1 MRITDLMIRSNILYD
16 VQSTLRRIDK
26 YHRELSSGKKVQ
38 YPSDDAVVAT
48 RVSGTESK
56 LRELEQ
62 YKRNATHVENIMESY
77 DSISQE
83 VSAIYQRVR
92 ELLVR
97 ASNGTMSEDDRK
109 AIAEELKEIM
119 DHFANIAN
127 TQVGGEYIFGGVRTD
142 VPPVQQEDDEWR
154 IVLPPESAK
163 KRSIQIFGMNVEYGL
178 TVYDIFKAR
187 NGKNVFEMLKNAV
200 DALERND
207 GNYIRNISLKDV
219 DYLEKNAMEN
229 FARVGA
235 VSRSLKLVNKRIE
248 DLNFFHTEYLSKEA
262 DADLTEVVT
271 KLSMQNA
278 VLQAALKSGAMVLQK
293 TLVDFV

>member
-1 MRITDLMIRSNILYD
+1 MRVTDWMIRSNILYD

-38 YPSDDAVVAT
+38 YPSDDAVIAT
-48 RVSGTESK
+48 RASNTESR

-62 YKRNATHVENIMESY
+62 YKRNATHVKNIMDSY

-83 VSAIYQRVR
+83 VSAIYQRIR

-109 AIAEELKEIM
+109 ATADELKEIM
-119 DHFANIAN
+119 EHFATIAN
-127 TQVGGEYIFGGVRTD
+127 TQIGGEYIFGGVKTD
-142 VPPVQQEDDEWR
+142 VPPVQNENGEWK
-154 IVLPPESAK
+154 VTLPPESAK
-163 KRSIQIFGMNVEYGL
+163 TRSLQIFGMNVKYGL
-178 TVYDIFKAR
+178 TVYDVFKTK
-187 NGKNVFEMLKNAV
+187 NGKDVFELLKNAI
-200 DALERND
+200 DALDRND
-207 GNYIRNISLKDV
+207 GDYIRRVSLKDV
-219 DYLEKNAMEN
+219 DYLEKNAMGN
-229 FARVGA
+229 FAKVGA
-235 VSRSLKLVNKRIE
+235 VSRNLELINKRIN
-248 DLNFFHTEYLSKEA
+248 DLNFFHTEYLSKEM
-262 DADLTEVVT
+262 DADLSEVVT